1 MQLVLLRQCLSAMA
15 TVGVL
20 ERREKK
26 AYVDDTIPLT
36 AIITTYKVLPSHAVR
51 TWTYKFILRVQGTG
65 KTVARMIHRD
75 GHPWVSVYGDLTVTI
90 MGR

>member
-1 MQLVLLRQCLSAMA
+1 MA

-36 AIITTYKVLPSHAVR
+36 AIITTYKVLPSHAE
-51 TWTYKFILRVQGTG
+51 YIIRVQRGPNPEESWEVG
-65 KTVARMIHRD
+65 VPSILPLYHNAD
-75 GHPWVSVYGDLTVTI
+75 SS
-90 MGR
+90 

>member
-1 MQLVLLRQCLSAMA
+1 MA

-36 AIITTYKVLPSHAVR
+36 ATITTYKVLPSHAVR
-51 TWTYKFILRVQGTG
+51 TWPWTYKFILSVQGTG
-65 KTVARMIHRD
+65 TTVTRMIHRD
-75 GHPWVSVYGDLTVTI
+75 GHPWVSVYRDLTVTI